1 MKYSITLIFRFYKL
15 IRRNSLKFSLLIFV
29 LFTALLKGMA
39 QTDFREGYYITLEN
53 DTVFGLVDY
62 RGEVK
67 NSQVCIFKQEEL
79 SAPVKFEP
87 TEIQGYRFI
96 DGKFY
101 ISNQINTANEEKTV
115 FLEFLVNGITNLYF
129 YRDINNYM
137 YFIEDKNGKLLLL
150 SNEVITSNIEGKGEV
165 QRNSNKYIG
174 VLRATFADCKEIQ
187 PQINNVGLGH
197 KSLIEIT
204 KSYHNYV
211 CDTEECI
218 VYEKK
223 VPSAKVRFAPVLK
236 TGVANFHFDNS
247 IFSNFAFNTEVYFGA
262 GFLMSTV
269 FPGINEKL
277 SFEAGLDFNVYNF
290 HGSFEELNTYT
301 SIKEFYDVYLDL
313 LSLQPTISVKYTFP
327 TGKFRPTVAVGG
339 FADIFVEND
348 QKVVTVIQDQDDVYT
363 YESYETPL
371 TSAVFGGFV
380 QLGCNYEIPNHTLF
394 TNLKFC
400 YSTNQDQGIKTI
412 IQSVSF
418 SVGIFLNNR
427 RKD

>member
-1 MKYSITLIFRFYKL
+1 MKYSVTLIFRLNKL
-15 IRRNSLKFSLLIFV
+15 FGLNSLKFSLLIF
-29 LFTALLKGMA
+29 LILTALLKGIA

-62 RGEVK
+62 RGEAK
-67 NSQVCIFKQEEL
+67 NSQVCIFKKEEL
-79 SAPVKFEP
+79 SVPVKFEP
-87 TEIQGYRFI
+87 TEIKGYRFI

-101 ISNQINTANEEKTV
+101 ISYQINTGNEEKTV

-129 YRDINNYM
+129 YRDLNNYM

-150 SNEVITSNIEGKGEV
+150 SNEVITSNVEGKGEV

-187 PQINNVGLGH
+187 PQLDNVSLGH
-197 KSLIEIT
+197 KSLINIT

-223 VPSAKVRFAPVLK
+223 VPSAKIRFAPVLK
-236 TGVANFHFDNS
+236 TGVANLRFS
-247 IFSNFAFNTEVYFGA
+247 KGIFSNYSFEPEVYFGA
-262 GFLMSTV
+262 GILVSTV
-269 FPGINEKL
+269 FPQINEKL
-277 SFEAGLDFNVYNF
+277 SFEAELDFNMYNF
-290 HGSFEELNTYT
+290 HGSYQVQNG
-301 SIKEFYDVYLDL
+301 SIMEYYDAYLDL
-313 LSLQPTISVKYTFP
+313 KSLQPTISVKYTFP
-327 TGKFRPTVAVGG
+327 TGKIKPTVAIGG
-339 FADIFVEND
+339 FADIFAGIN
-348 QKVVTVIQDQDDVYT
+348 QKVVTVKQHPDTVYT
-363 YESYETPL
+363 FESYDETPL
-371 TSAVFGGFV
+371 TPAVFGGFV

-418 SVGIFLNNR
+418 SVGIYLNKR